1 MNTGSGVRESRVLRK
16 SVGGTLGADVSSQ
29 DCASMKKREAA
40 ENFRAFLSI
49 LREWVDE
56 ERKER
61 ARRVVESASSEE

>member
-1 MNTGSGVRESRVLRK
+1 
-16 SVGGTLGADVSSQ
+16 
-29 DCASMKKREAA
+29 MKKREAA

>member
-1 MNTGSGVRESRVLRK
+1 
-16 SVGGTLGADVSSQ
+16 
-29 DCASMKKREAA
+29 MKKREAA
-40 ENFRAFLSI
+40 ENFRVFVSI

>member
-1 MNTGSGVRESRVLRK
+1 MKSTTYFISPLRPQVNLHNDEESR
-16 SVGGTLGADVSSQ
+16 
-29 DCASMKKREAA
+29 EAV